1 LHPTSRSSNRLGR
14 LEALP
19 AIWNHGDLQMK
30 KAMVDMSKVAL
41 DVAAS
46 TFSGTLDATSGVPAC

>member
-1 LHPTSRSSNRLGR
+1 
-14 LEALP
+14 
-19 AIWNHGDLQMK
+19 MK